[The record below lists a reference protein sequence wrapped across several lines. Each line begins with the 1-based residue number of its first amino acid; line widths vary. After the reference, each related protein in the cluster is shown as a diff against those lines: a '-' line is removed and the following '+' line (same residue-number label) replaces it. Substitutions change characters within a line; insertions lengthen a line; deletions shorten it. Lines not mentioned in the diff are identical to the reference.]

1 MIREPRRASTQQVSA
16 RPHLRKH
23 TRGAR
28 AAPHS
33 APLASFAE
41 GYQQKWVVVSFS
53 IMGFILNLIF
63 LGLIVEQIRVLL
75 DSWRRTHGRIVENE
89 HTVILGWT
97 DKTLFL
103 LGELAEMM
111 TDSQKGGGII
121 VRG

>member
-1 MIREPRRASTQQVSA
+1 
-16 RPHLRKH
+16 
-23 TRGAR
+23 
-28 AAPHS
+28 
-33 APLASFAE
+33 
-41 GYQQKWVVVSFS
+41 
-53 IMGFILNLIF
+53 MGFILNLIF